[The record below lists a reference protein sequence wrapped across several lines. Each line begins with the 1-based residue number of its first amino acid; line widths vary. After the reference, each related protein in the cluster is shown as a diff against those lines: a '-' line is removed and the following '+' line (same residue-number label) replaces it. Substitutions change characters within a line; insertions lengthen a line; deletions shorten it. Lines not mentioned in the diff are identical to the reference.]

1 MAICEVLHDARRA
14 DTSWSYS
21 ARESDEALRRM
32 PIIAWFRLFSHDRS
46 GSADRHLRVGAR
58 HCSIAELDP
67 DGWRALRTHPKRD
80 RAVPSWRLSQ
90 AISLP
95 LEGPQRTN
103 NAISMMI
110 GIGMPMSQ
118 SAMDRMPRLLL

>member
-1 MAICEVLHDARRA
+1 MASCEVLHGARRA
-14 DTSWSYS
+14 
-21 ARESDEALRRM
+21 ARRTAPASSDEALRRM

-46 GSADRHLRVGAR
+46 GSADRHLGVGAR
-58 HCSIAELDP
+58 HFSLAELDP
-67 DGWRALRTHPKRD
+67 DGWRALRTPT
-80 RAVPSWRLSQ
+80 Q
-90 AISLP
+90 ARYARRTVVAIISSDIATFRRS
-95 LEGPQRTN
+95 QRTN